1 MRIAILLALAAIVAY
16 SSNLVLTVE
25 ANATPNV
32 LTAASWI
39 AQGNADLDEYVGRAP
54 FTEQIVDGHVYPLY
68 PPGTALLVVAPI
80 AVAMTA
86 GIDVASWEF
95 LSVFGKIVG
104 VLTAA
109 VSVALVYL
117 ACAKLTR
124 PVPALIA
131 AVAYA
136 FGTTVWTISAQQI
149 WMHGPAQLFVA
160 LGLFLLVRDRDSPS
174 AGLALALAAVIR
186 PVDALA
192 AGAGFLIA
200 RRRRFALRYVAWGV
214 PAVAFL
220 ATYYLVAFHRL
231 RDSYGEA
238 AVGWFFPPPGWLGLL
253 ISPSRGLFI
262 YSPFLLFAVAGFVVA
277 WRRRDDPPGLI
288 VRDASLAAL
297 GIYVVY
303 SFFGQWMGGWAYGTR
318 YLSDAQPLFAL
329 GLAYAIDR
337 GLLTHVVARVAFV
350 IALAWSVF
358 LEYAGA
364 GWYFFFWNG
373 YHWDVTPNIDETGYR
388 VWDVTDTQWGFVL
401 RHMVADPGTT
411 LVPTLIG
418 AMFAGF
424 IVWRAFAS
432 ARRQQRATVS
442 GSHRPLASPP

>member
-54 FTEQIVDGHVYPLY
+54 FTEQIVDGHVYPAN
-68 PPGTALLVVAPI
+68 PPGTALLLVTPV
-80 AVAMTA
+80 AVAMAA

-95 LSVFGKIVG
+95 LGVFGKIAG
-104 VLTAA
+104 ILAA
-109 VSVALVYL
+109 SVSVAFVYL
-117 ACAKLTR
+117 ACARLTR
-124 PVPALIA
+124 PMPALIA
-131 AVAYA
+131 AVGYA
-136 FGTTVWTISAQQI
+136 FGTTVWTVSAQQI
-149 WMHGPAQLFVA
+149 WMHGPAQLFMA
-160 LGLFLLVRDRDSPS
+160 LGLFLLVRGRGSPR
-174 AGLALALAAVIR
+174 AGLALGLAAAIR

-192 AGAGFLIA
+192 AAASFLIA
-200 RRRRFALRYVAWGV
+200 RRRRFAARYLAWGL

-220 ATYYLVAFHRL
+220 ATYYLITFRGP
-231 RDSYGEA
+231 RDSYGG
-238 AVGWFFPPPGWLGLL
+238 VPWFFPPPGWLGLL
-253 ISPSRGLFI
+253 ISPSRGLFV
-262 YSPFLLFAVAGFVVA
+262 YSPFLLFAVAGFVIA
-277 WRRRDDPPGLI
+277 WRRRSDDASLF

-297 GIYVVY
+297 GIYLVY
-303 SFFGQWMGGWAYGTR
+303 SFFGVWMGGWAYGTR
-318 YLSDAQPLFAL
+318 YVSDAQPLLAL
-329 GLAYAIDR
+329 GLAYAIER
-337 GLLTHVVARVAFV
+337 GLLTHLVARVGFA
-350 IALAWSVF
+350 ITLLWSVF

-388 VWDVTDTQWGFVL
+388 AWDITDTQWGFVL

-418 AMFAGF
+418 AAVAGL
-424 IVWRAFAS
+424 IVWRGFAS
-432 ARRQQRATVS
+432 ARRQQQVIAVSATHQL
-442 GSHRPLASPP
+442 GASPS